1 MKKIFYIIIVALILG
16 FSYFFFFEEYI
27 EYLIIKNSKDLT
39 LISEYYKKY
48 PNGFFKEDVE
58 FIELSITNDIE
69 NARDFINK
77 YKNSK
82 YIDEV
87 KKKYDLIW
95 FKEIEKYIRHIKQ
108 TAGADPAAVKFFT
121 ALMYYLRDN
130 YTKTVNLN
138 LRGTVNLKEFKNYN
152 KESQKVL
159 LNDIKR
165 TPDSAPLQPNLIA
178 LESVYKTGHIK
189 NLEEII
195 RKAIKKSFE
204 NILSANFIQ
213 IVANDSSKNAD
224 LRIDIYYNIKNE
236 ESVIRNVKTP
246 SLWEYWKYNKFIAY
260 LMGIAIDFDFK
271 FSIPGTK
278 EVYQFHK
285 ESLPGDFIREIG
297 DVRNG
302 YVMMTKMS
310 FERYAREIIGLFGL
324 KKSYYQYYQL
334 F

>member
-1 MKKIFYIIIVALILG
+1 MKKILYIFTVVAILIFL
-16 FSYFFFFEEYI
+16 YFFFFEEYL
-27 EYLIIKNSKDLT
+27 EYLKIKNSHDLT
-39 LISEYYKKY
+39 LVEEYYKKY
-48 PNGFFKEDVE
+48 PNGFFKEDVQ
-58 FIELSITNDIE
+58 FIELSITDNIE

-95 FKEIEKYIRHIKQ
+95 FKEIEKYIRHIKH
-108 TAGADPAAVKFFT
+108 TVGADPSAVKFFT
-121 ALMYYLRDN
+121 TLMYYLRDN
-130 YTKTVNLN
+130 YTKTVHLN
-138 LRGTVNLKEFKNYN
+138 LHGKVSLKEFKDYDE
-152 KESQKVL
+152 KSQKAL
-159 LNDIKR
+159 LDDIRR
-165 TPDSAPLQPNLIA
+165 TPDSPPLKPNLIA
-178 LESVYKTGHIK
+178 LEAVYKTGHIK
-189 NLEEII
+189 SLEEII

-204 NILSANFIQ
+204 NILSSNFIQ

-271 FSIPGTK
+271 FSIPGSK
-278 EVYQFHK
+278 EVYQFHQ

-297 DVRNG
+297 DIRNG

-310 FERYAREIIGLFGL
+310 FESYADKIVRLFGL
-324 KKSYYQYYQL
+324 RKNNNNFSY